1 MPEAAARIVVIGSF
15 VQACCWRL
23 QHLPGPGETAL
34 APAFSTEPAGK
45 GLAVA
50 VGCKR
55 LGIPV
60 DLLLA
65 IGTDAAGD
73 GLLAFLTAC
82 GISADHVHR
91 KTTHSGHGAGL
102 IDAAGENMIA
112 VYPGAN
118 QELGNHEV
126 RLATD
131 ALSRASLVYGQLEAP
146 PAAVAAAFAVARS
159 HGVRTVLNPS
169 PWRELPP
176 ALLAYTDILI
186 VNVVEA
192 GLLFERSL
200 PPARKDRLAAISAGM
215 ASLSSR
221 WNGELL
227 VVTMGEQGSAAFAPD
242 GTVVEAPATGVLATN
257 TLGAGDAFSAGWCVA
272 LATGEPVRRALALA
286 NNCGAYAVTTPGIL
300 DGLPFRADLNRLFR
314 PVI

>member
-1 MPEAAARIVVIGSF
+1 MPETGARIVVVGSF
-15 VQACCWRL
+15 VQACCWHL
-23 QHLPGPGETAL
+23 QHLPGPGETTL

-50 VGCKR
+50 VGCRR
-55 LGIPV
+55 LDIQV

-65 IGTDAAGD
+65 IGRDAAGD
-73 GLLAFLTAC
+73 GLLSFLAAC
-82 GISADHVHR
+82 DISAEHVHR

-102 IDAAGENMIA
+102 IDATGENMIA

-118 QELGNHEV
+118 QELGSDDV
-126 RLATD
+126 RQADD
-131 ALSRASLVYGQLEAP
+131 AISRASLVYGQLEAP
-146 PAAVAAAFAVARS
+146 PPAVAAAFVVARRY
-159 HGVRTVLNPS
+159 GVRTVLNPS

-176 ALLAYTDILI
+176 DLLAHTDILI
-186 VNVVEA
+186 VNIVEA

-215 ASLSSR
+215 ASLHSR

-227 VVTMGEQGSAAFAPD
+227 VVTMGEQGSAAFSRD
-242 GTVVEAPATGVLATN
+242 GTFVEALATGVRTTN

-300 DGLPFRADLNRLFR
+300 DGLPFLADLDRLFR
-314 PVI
+314 PAT